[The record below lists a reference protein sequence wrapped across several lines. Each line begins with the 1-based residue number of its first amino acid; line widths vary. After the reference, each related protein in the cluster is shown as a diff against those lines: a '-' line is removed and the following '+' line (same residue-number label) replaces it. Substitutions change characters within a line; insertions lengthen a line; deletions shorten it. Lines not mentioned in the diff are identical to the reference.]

1 MYAVRGRLTKL
12 ADLDSAP
19 LAGLARRIVR
29 RPKVAFVLSG
39 GGPLGAVQVGML
51 RALVE
56 NGIKPDL
63 ILGCSVGAV
72 NGAAF
77 AGEPNLRGIQRLEH
91 IWGRLEDGETD
102 LMENARLVPLIVELG
117 RRGEAISTQDN
128 LRTLLTEELSATN
141 FADLKVPFGCVAT
154 DMETARE
161 YWFTQGEVIPAVL
174 ASACLPGVYPPIELE
189 GRRLYDG
196 GVSRELPVG
205 KAAEMGATRI
215 YILHVGH
222 LEGRDAELKRPFDA
236 LVHAYWASR
245 IARIEDDVADLD
257 KHVKAFR
264 LPAGEVP
271 RIRFDDFSRS
281 REMAE
286 SAYEATSYFLGHQS
300 S

>member
-1 MYAVRGRLTKL
+1 MYAVGGRLKKL
-12 ADLDSAP
+12 ADLDSVP
-19 LAGLARRIVR
+19 LASLARRFAK

-56 NGIKPDL
+56 HGIKPDL

-72 NGAAF
+72 NGAGF
-77 AGEPNLRGIQRLEH
+77 AAEPNLRGIQRLEH
-91 IWGRLEDGETD
+91 IWGRLADGETD
-102 LMENARLVPLIVELG
+102 LMENARLVPIIVELG

-128 LRTLLTEELSATN
+128 LRTLLEEELGARD

-161 YWFTQGEVIPAVL
+161 YWFTQGDLIPAIL
-174 ASACLPGVYPPIELE
+174 ASACLPGVYPPVELD

-196 GVSRELPVG
+196 GVARELPVQ
-205 KAAEMGATRI
+205 KAAELGGTEL

-222 LEGRDAELKRPFDA
+222 LEGRDAELKRPYDA
-236 LVHAYWASR
+236 LVHAYWATR
-245 IARIEDDVADLD
+245 IARIEDEIAGLD
-257 KHVKAFR
+257 KHVKSFR
-264 LPAGEVP
+264 LPAGDVP
-271 RIRFDDFSRS
+271 RIRFDDFSQS

-286 SAYEATSYFLGHQS
+286 TAYEAATTFLS
-300 S
+300 NRSI

>member
-1 MYAVRGRLTKL
+1 MSRLRNRLTKL
-12 ADLDSAP
+12 AASDSAP
-19 LAGLARRIVR
+19 LSGAARRIVGPR
-29 RPKVAFVLSG
+29 KVAFVLSG

-56 NGIKPDL
+56 QGIKPDL

-77 AGEPNLRGIQRLEH
+77 AAEPNLRGIQRLEH
-91 IWGRLEDGETD
+91 IWGRLADGETD

-117 RRGEAISTQDN
+117 RRGEAISSQDN
-128 LRTLLTEELSATN
+128 LQKLLEEELRATK
-141 FADLKVPFGCVAT
+141 FADLKVQFGCVAT

-161 YWFTQGEVIPAVL
+161 YWFTHGEIIPAVL
-174 ASACLPGVYPPIELE
+174 ASACLPGVYPPIERD

-205 KAAEMGATRI
+205 KAAEMGATAI
-215 YILHVGH
+215 YVLHVGH
-222 LEGRDAELKRPFDA
+222 LEGRDVDLKRPFDA

-245 IARIEDDVADLD
+245 IARIEDEMSDLPSHVAA
-257 KHVKAFR
+257 HR
-264 LPAGEVP
+264 LPAGDVP

-286 SAYEATSYFLGHQS
+286 AAYEATSEFLDTQS
-300 S
+300 G